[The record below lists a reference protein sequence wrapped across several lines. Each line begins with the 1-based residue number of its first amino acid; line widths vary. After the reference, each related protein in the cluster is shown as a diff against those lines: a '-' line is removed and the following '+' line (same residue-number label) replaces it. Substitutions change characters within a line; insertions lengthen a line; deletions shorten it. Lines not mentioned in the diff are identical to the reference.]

1 MKQTIGQ
8 KLSPILTEIEETLID
23 HAAYDGSKPEFMDEG
38 FRAGIQIF
46 MSVMMDKL
54 FAVQMSEGKSIEKA
68 SNEAELMGHSI
79 RALILQYTKI
89 DTHNLYK

>member
-8 KLSPILTEIEETLID
+8 KLSPILTEIEEMLID
-23 HAAYDGSKPEFMDEG
+23 HAAYDGSKPEFTDEG

-54 FAVQMSEGKSIEKA
+54 YAIQMSDGKSIEEA
-68 SNEAELMGHSI
+68 SNEAEQMGYSI
-79 RALILQYTKI
+79 RAFILQYTRI

>member
-1 MKQTIGQ
+1 MIGQ

-23 HAAYDGSKPEFMDEG
+23 HAAYDGSKPEFTDEG

-54 FAVQMSEGKSIEKA
+54 FAIQMNEGKSIEKA
-68 SNEAELMGHSI
+68 SNEAELMGYSI

>member
-8 KLSPILTEIEETLID
+8 KLSPILTEIEEMLIE
-23 HAAYDGSKPEFMDEG
+23 HAAYDGSKPEFTDEG
-38 FRAGIQIF
+38 FRAGVQIF

-54 FAVQMSEGKSIEKA
+54 FAVQMSEGESIDKA
-68 SNEAELMGHSI
+68 SNEAELMGYNI
-79 RALILQYTKI
+79 RALILQHTKI